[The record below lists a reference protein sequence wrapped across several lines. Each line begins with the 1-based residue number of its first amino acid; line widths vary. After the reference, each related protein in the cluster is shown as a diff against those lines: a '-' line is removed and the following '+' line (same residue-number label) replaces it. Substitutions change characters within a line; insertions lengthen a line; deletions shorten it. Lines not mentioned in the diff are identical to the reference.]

1 MGAVVLWV
9 TAVFTAAGEAPPME
23 LVDEAQTQAQAEVA
37 PPDTLAAPRPNDLSR
52 AASSSSPSNLL
63 APDAVVVD
71 KGLPLV
77 EDLSIAASGPSV
89 APVVSAVVRD
99 AETSVSRVEVCY
111 RATGG
116 VEGFSCLPMAKG
128 ERDLFLARLP
138 DGLQTSGFS
147 LYLVAHDA
155 AENEARFGSEEK
167 PLEVAAASEGT
178 LERLDREE
186 RLLAY
191 GAVHP
196 GWIMLS
202 LGTGLLAAGGAGIF
216 WSDYANMRA
225 LQQSETDPARKARRE
240 EVLLGDL
247 LWAGGLTVVAAVGT
261 VTGAVLLG
269 VSGADQE

>member
-9 TAVFTAAGEAPPME
+9 AAVFTAAGEVAPMG
-23 LVDEAQTQAQAEVA
+23 LVDDAQAQPQVTQTDAVA
-37 PPDTLAAPRPNDLSR
+37 TPQPNDLNS
-52 AASSSSPSNLL
+52 AASSPALSSAP
-63 APDAVVVD
+63 APDSVVVD

-99 AETSVSRVEVCY
+99 AETSVVRVEVCY
-111 RATGG
+111 RATGV

-128 ERDLFLARLP
+128 EGDLFLARLP

-155 AENEARFGSEEK
+155 AENKARFGSEEK

-178 LERLDREE
+178 LERIEREE

-196 GWIMLS
+196 GWIMVS
-202 LGTGLLAAGGAGIF
+202 LGTGLLAAGGAGVF
-216 WSDYANMRA
+216 WTDYANMRA
-225 LQQSETDPARKARRE
+225 LQQSETDPSLEARRE

-247 LWAGGLTVVAAVGT
+247 LWAGGLSVVAVLGT

-269 VSGADQE
+269 VSGAHQE

>member
-1 MGAVVLWV
+1 MGAFVLWV
-9 TAVFTAAGEAPPME
+9 AAVFTAAGEAAPPV
-23 LVDEAQTQAQAEVA
+23 LVDEAPVDVAQPDVTAA
-37 PPDTLAAPRPNDLSR
+37 PPPSEMPGT
-52 AASSSSPSNLL
+52 ASSSASSSPP
-63 APDAVVVD
+63 AADAIID
-71 KGLPLV
+71 KGLPLI

-99 AETSVSRVEVCY
+99 AETSVVRVEVCY
-111 RATGG
+111 RAAKGG
-116 VEGFSCLPMAKG
+116 EDFSCLPMAKG

-155 AENEARFGSEEK
+155 GENEARFGSEDK

-191 GAVHP
+191 GVVHP
-196 GWIMLS
+196 GWVMLS
-202 LGTGLLAAGGAGIF
+202 LGTGLLAAGGAGLF

-225 LQQSETDPARKARRE
+225 LQQREADPSLEARRE

-247 LWAGGLTVVAAVGT
+247 IWAGGLTAIAAAGT
-261 VTGAVLLG
+261 VTGVVLLG
-269 VSGADQE
+269 VSGAHQE